1 VIHQFILAAPKP
13 GMTTAD
19 FQDYWQ
25 HVHATRYARRIPQI
39 EQYLIDLRIPF
50 DALPGRSALPHQGI
64 AEIWLENEETQL
76 ASLQSSEFLDGA
88 RRDEPKW
95 AAFWLTIVVDT
106 TAHEIPVTSA
116 TGNHAGVKLTTLL
129 KRAPGTSVQDYRR
142 NSLERY
148 APLVS
153 ELPGLRR
160 HLHCHARD
168 GSYAFGEARF
178 DGVEQLWFDDAESLR
193 TALASEH
200 FLERVL
206 PARQALA
213 DDGQVFSLAATEH
226 WVIGPSH
233 SRDDGSAQTLTA

>member
-13 GMTTAD
+13 GMETAD
-19 FQDYWQ
+19 FQDYWLY
-25 HVHATRYARRIPQI
+25 VHATRYASRIPQI
-39 EQYLIDLRIPF
+39 KQYLVDLRIPF
-50 DALPGRSALPHQGI
+50 DTYPGQSPLPHQGI

-76 ASLQSSEFLDGA
+76 ASLQSAEFLDGA
-88 RRDEPKW
+88 RRDEPNW

-106 TAHEIPVTSA
+106 VAHEIPVTSA
-116 TGNHAGVKLTTLL
+116 SRNPMGVKLTTLL

-142 NSLERY
+142 HSMERY

-178 DGVEQLWFDDAESLR
+178 DGVEQLWFDDDESLR
-193 TALASEH
+193 TALASRH
-200 FLERVL
+200 FVERVQ
-206 PARQALA
+206 PARRALA

-233 SRDDGSAQTLTA
+233 TP